1 MFVFTCIIK
10 YHTKWHKLIFRR
22 ESIRWLV
29 LEVLKKEMET
39 LLLWQE
45 RTHVLLMM
53 QEEKLSQEV
62 LVLMVDA
69 TRLALAVLLVIVKT
83 SIVTFVPPLA

>member
-1 MFVFTCIIK
+1 MAQTDIQKRINKMVG
-10 YHTKWHKLIFRR
+10 FRG
-22 ESIRWLV
+22 SQ
-29 LEVLKKEMET
+29 KEMET

-83 SIVTFVPPLA
+83 SIVTFVPHLA